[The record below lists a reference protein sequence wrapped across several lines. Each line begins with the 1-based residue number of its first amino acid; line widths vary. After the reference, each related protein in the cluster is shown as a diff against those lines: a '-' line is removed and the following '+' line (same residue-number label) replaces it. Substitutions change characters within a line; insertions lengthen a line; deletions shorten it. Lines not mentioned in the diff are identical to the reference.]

1 MHLTV
6 SSRKRLSIVNQDAHR
21 CFLVTSVMSQ
31 ESVGNRLRGM
41 EPADRHRL
49 RAMHVR
55 MLWETLLGNAGAM
68 LKAAVS
74 SEVWLWGDIEIAAP
88 EPSRVEWEDTH

>member
-1 MHLTV
+1 
-6 SSRKRLSIVNQDAHR
+6 
-21 CFLVTSVMSQ
+21 
-31 ESVGNRLRGM
+31 
-41 EPADRHRL
+41 
-49 RAMHVR
+49 MHVR

>member
-1 MHLTV
+1 MHFDV
-6 SSRKRLSIVNQDAHR
+6 SSGNRLSTVDQDVRHG
-21 CFLVTSVMSQ
+21 FLVTGVMSQ
-31 ESVGNRLRGM
+31 RSVRHRLRSM
-41 EPADRHRL
+41 EPADRHWL
-49 RAMHVR
+49 RAMHVG

-74 SEVWLWGDIEIAAP
+74 SELWLWRDIEVPAP